1 MKVTFYK
8 HGCNNSGYFVQ
19 MRTPERSEFMTKSEM
34 LKIVD
39 CTKDRFDN
47 VFSTDINNVPKK
59 EIWLLAKSNHYL
71 KIEPFVKAP
80 KVIKHNFA

>member
-19 MRTPERSEFMTKSEM
+19 MHTPERSEFMTKSEM

-47 VFSTDINNVPKK
+47 VFSTDINNVPKRN
-59 EIWLLAKSNHYL
+59 L
-71 KIEPFVKAP
+71 VTC
-80 KVIKHNFA
+80 